1 MHMAVRAPKV
11 RISTP
16 TEPILPGR
24 GFYQLEEDALYVQI
38 GPFLGNRRFFS
49 YLESEKVNLHFDR
62 EGRLIF
68 IEVDEARRRWPVS
81 EEAKPPRVVE
91 PADIRWLDFRSG
103 MDQPQLLTNK
113 RRTILKLEFGTCPQP
128 KNFYLAEDVIAQFN
142 DDNELC
148 AIWIS
153 DIVDDLA
160 GQEIAAFRKKL
171 RKTATIG
178 RQ

>member
-1 MHMAVRAPKV
+1 MAVQAPRV

-24 GFYQLEEDALYVQI
+24 GFYQLEEDSLYVQV

-49 YLESEKVNLHFDR
+49 YLEAENVNLHFDR

-68 IEVDEARRRWPVS
+68 IEVNEPRRRWPVKK
-81 EEAKPPRVVE
+81 AIRPPAVVE

-103 MDQPQLLTNK
+103 LKQPQFSTDR
-113 RRTILKLEFGTCPQP
+113 RRTILKIQFESCAELR
-128 KNFYLAEDVIAQFN
+128 NFYIAEHVIAQISQS
-142 DDNELC
+142 NELC
-148 AIWIS
+148 AIWID

-160 GQEIAAFRKKL
+160 GQEIAAFRRQL
-171 RKTATIG
+171 RKTSKVG
-178 RQ
+178 PR